1 MKKRRS
7 RKKERRLNSSE
18 VVPLTRKQLEQGSRF
33 FRGKECILC
42 GEPATRMGVFRPPL
56 ELAKVLGEPPG
67 KIRQF
72 AYGICNDC
80 MHKKDYPELV
90 EEGLAGAFEQK
101 PTVLTY
107 RTFFWRESQ

>member
-1 MKKRRS
+1 MKKRII
-7 RKKERRLNSSE
+7 RKKEPDSQRGDLGSPRWESGLNSSE

-56 ELAKVLGEPPG
+56 ELAKGLGEPPG

-80 MHKKDYPELV
+80 IHQKDYPQLV
-90 EEGLAGAFEQK
+90 EEIILNDAMSR
-101 PTVLTY
+101 V
-107 RTFFWRESQ
+107 